1 MRDRYNGKPPF
12 PMGFM
17 DLGLFR
23 TIIAQLAPGTEI
35 DFHKDGE
42 PLLHKGLPEMIACAK
57 RAGMFTHVVTN
68 GILLGRQ
75 KEDIVYSGL
84 DLLTVSI
91 VDDIP
96 ADSIDEFMVFKGK
109 RGPFTQLKV
118 YGDWDDLPNADGVIR
133 RPLHN
138 WTNDPGRTSR
148 KPCSKLLDY
157 AAVNW
162 DGGYAI
168 CCVDWRRDMVPF
180 NVRNVP
186 LGNCFEFSRLIYKW
200 QERGLFLPPCRTC
213 NYWQED

>member
-1 MRDRYNGKPPF
+1 MRDRYETTRF

-17 DLGLFR
+17 DFSLFYAV
-23 TIIAQLAPGTEI
+23 IAQLAPGTEI

-42 PLLHKGLPEMIACAK
+42 PLLHRGLPEMIAHAK

-75 KEDIVYSGL
+75 KKELVASGL

-96 ADSIDEFMVFKGK
+96 RDSIAEFMAFKGD
-109 RGPFTQLKV
+109 RGPFTQVKV
-118 YGDWDDLPNADGVIR
+118 YGDRDDLPAADGVIR

-138 WTNDPGRTSR
+138 WTNDPERTSR
-148 KPCSKLLDY
+148 KSCSKLLNY

-168 CCVDWRRDMVPF
+168 CCVDWRREMVPF
-180 NVRNVP
+180 NVTDVP
-186 LGNCFEFSRLIYKW
+186 LQNCFEFSRLLYKW